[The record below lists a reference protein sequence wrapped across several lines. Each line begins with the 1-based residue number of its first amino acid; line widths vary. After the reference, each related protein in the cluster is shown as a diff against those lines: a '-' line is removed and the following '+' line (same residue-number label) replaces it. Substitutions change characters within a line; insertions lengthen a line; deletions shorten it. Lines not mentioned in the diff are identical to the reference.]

1 MEVHNDDVPTYH
13 GETERSGDAMNAR
26 YDVIV
31 IGSGIGGL
39 ACAAALARFG
49 KRVLVLEQHY
59 VAGGF
64 THTFSRQGYTWDVG
78 VHYLGQMGPG
88 QPGRKLLDWLTGGA
102 VELAS
107 MGEVYDTAL
116 FPDGFRFD
124 FRRPADQLAVDLKQ
138 VFPECR
144 ADIDRWFAAL
154 RAMMPGLNTPF
165 VLHAAPRLVRPLL
178 AWLKR
183 RGLRNWWG
191 RTTAEV
197 LAEYF
202 PDPRLRALLAAQWG
216 DYGGTP
222 NRASFGMHATI
233 VHHYLDGGWY
243 PAGGAAAFA
252 EALIPVIEGAGGTV
266 RVNAPVAC
274 ITLKKGRAVGV
285 ELADSTQHRARSVV
299 SDAGARTTL
308 TTLLP
313 QDALEAPW
321 GREVMQFQPSISHVS
336 LYLGFDGDI
345 FAAGASRSNT
355 WIYHT
360 WDHDRAL
367 WQDPF
372 DQPEPPM
379 LFVSFPSLKDP
390 RHTGDKHTAE
400 VITWV
405 SWDPYRGWEGTQHD
419 QRPQDYEA
427 YKDLVRRRLLEQFNR
442 YFPRLAPMIRYDE
455 ISTPLSTLHFTRHER
470 GAVYGLET
478 TPARFLS
485 RALHVKTPVPGLYLS
500 GQDVCTPGVMGAM
513 AGGVLAASAIDPRIF
528 AKLPR

>member
-165 VLHAAPRLVRPLL
+165 VLHAAPKLVRPLL

-222 NRASFGMHATI
+222 DRASFGMHATI

-243 PAGGAAAFA
+243 PAGWRSGVRRSADSSDRGRRRHRPG
-252 EALIPVIEGAGGTV
+252 ERTRRPHHIGERPRGRRGAG
-266 RVNAPVAC
+266 R
-274 ITLKKGRAVGV
+274 
-285 ELADSTQHRARSVV
+285 
-299 SDAGARTTL
+299 
-308 TTLLP
+308 
-313 QDALEAPW
+313 W
-321 GREVMQFQPSISHVS
+321 
-336 LYLGFDGDI
+336 
-345 FAAGASRSNT
+345 
-355 WIYHT
+355 
-360 WDHDRAL
+360 
-367 WQDPF
+367 
-372 DQPEPPM
+372 
-379 LFVSFPSLKDP
+379 
-390 RHTGDKHTAE
+390 HTA
-400 VITWV
+400 
-405 SWDPYRGWEGTQHD
+405 
-419 QRPQDYEA
+419 
-427 YKDLVRRRLLEQFNR
+427 
-442 YFPRLAPMIRYDE
+442 
-455 ISTPLSTLHFTRHER
+455 
-470 GAVYGLET
+470 
-478 TPARFLS
+478 
-485 RALHVKTPVPGLYLS
+485 
-500 GQDVCTPGVMGAM
+500 
-513 AGGVLAASAIDPRIF
+513 
-528 AKLPR
+528 